1 MNASRPE
8 AALSQAFFIGESENK
23 QLTTNVDVDRLME

>member
-8 AALSQAFFIGESENK
+8 AALSQAFFIGEIGNQ
-23 QLTTNVDVDRLME
+23 QLTTNVDVDRLMK